1 MRTRIILILSAFCL
15 VNACTSEKKLA
26 YLNNLPKTGE
36 EQRFTM
42 SPPEYKIQARD
53 VLYITVKA
61 MDPDGKITDFLGGAN
76 TAGSSSFAIGGG
88 SSFLIGYTVNKEGNL
103 ILPVA
108 GVIKA
113 EGKTLDETRIAL
125 QNEFNK
131 SYKNATV
138 DCKLLSF
145 KYTVIGEVKAPG
157 TFYNYSDYLTV
168 LEAIGQA
175 GGVDDYGRR
184 DNILIVRP
192 LEKGTKTFTLNLQ
205 DKNILTSEAYF
216 LMPNDVIIVQP
227 QKQKLF
233 NINFPVFSAVLT
245 TITGVLTTTLL
256 LINYFGK

>member
-1 MRTRIILILSAFCL
+1 
-15 VNACTSEKKLA
+15 
-26 YLNNLPKTGE
+26 
-36 EQRFTM
+36 
-42 SPPEYKIQARD
+42 
-53 VLYITVKA
+53 
-61 MDPDGKITDFLGGAN
+61 
-76 TAGSSSFAIGGG
+76 
-88 SSFLIGYTVNKEGNL
+88 
-103 ILPVA
+103 
-108 GVIKA
+108 
-113 EGKTLDETRIAL
+113 
-125 QNEFNK
+125 
-131 SYKNATV
+131 
-138 DCKLLSF
+138 LLSF

>member
-42 SPPEYKIQARD
+42 SPPDYKIQARD

-61 MDPDGKITDFLGGAN
+61 MDPDGKIVDFLGGAN
-76 TAGSSSFAIGGG
+76 SNASSSFNQGG
-88 SSFLIGYTVNKEGNL
+88 SSFLFGYTVNKDGIVL
-103 ILPVA
+103 LPVA
-108 GVIKA
+108 GQIKV
-113 EGKTLDETRIAL
+113 EGRTLDEARIAL
-125 QNEFNK
+125 QEEFNK
-131 SYKNATV
+131 FYKNATV

-233 NINFPVFSAVLT
+233 NINFPVFTAVLT
-245 TITGVLTTTLL
+245 TITGLLTTTLL